1 MWLMKGN
8 VEATFYLFFGR
19 QCTSPVTYQFNESVG
34 GGRAFYRHDFSSSWL
49 DDLVYRGQDSFQVGL
64 SLLHC
69 SDRSQYVIRHH
80 DRHYADLHPR
90 SLRLC

>member
-1 MWLMKGN
+1 MKGK

-19 QCTSPVTYQFNESVG
+19 QCTSPVTYQFNEAVG

-49 DDLVYRGQDSFQVGL
+49 DDLGYRGQDTFQVGL

-90 SLRLC
+90 CLQLC